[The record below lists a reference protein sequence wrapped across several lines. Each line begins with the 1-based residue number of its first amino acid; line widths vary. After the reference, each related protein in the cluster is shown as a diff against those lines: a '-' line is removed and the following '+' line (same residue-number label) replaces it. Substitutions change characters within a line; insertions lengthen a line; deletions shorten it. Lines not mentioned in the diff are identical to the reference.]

1 MGLFV
6 TGLLG
11 NEDDLRR
18 AVEQVTEAVTRV
30 QYNEEFGVFMVDFGE
45 ETPQLNDLKDAVT
58 TNSFACIIA
67 PDVRFVYTLRELDGL
82 TYDEVKQMVK
92 DDERQNLERVNY
104 FVAYA

>member
-1 MGLFV
+1 
-6 TGLLG
+6 
-11 NEDDLRR
+11 
-18 AVEQVTEAVTRV
+18 
-30 QYNEEFGVFMVDFGE
+30 
-45 ETPQLNDLKDAVT
+45 LNDLKDAVT